1 MSKKK
6 AADVSE
12 KKVKI
17 PQMDPGCDIAA
28 IDIIE
33 RTLPPKLLDLL
44 LKDMTTGHNIIWG
57 TDNYEIYG
65 NDYKTG
71 CQITRKLIAKKS
83 NKDII
88 QPRIMKEKCYQKER
102 TKTHAE
108 VFTPSWVC
116 NEMNNHCDEE
126 WFGRKDV
133 FNTVNPDHTWT
144 ATKEPIFPAG
154 SNQWREYVRSKRIE
168 ITCGEAPY
176 LVSPYDTTTG
186 QIIPVEQR
194 IGMLDRKL
202 RVINEN
208 TNTEDTW
215 WKWVQIAFKSIYG
228 YEYQGDNLL
237 LARENLLW
245 AFIDNYE
252 LKFNKKPSKKKQ
264 NAIAQIIAWNIWQ
277 MDGITCCAP
286 YSSESNDFYQMGLF
300 GNNPLPCRIIDWENN
315 LQILFKELKKD
326 QQ

>member
-1 MSKKK
+1 MSENK
-6 AADVSE
+6 AAKVSE
-12 KKVKI
+12 KKVEI
-17 PQMDPGCDIAA
+17 PKMDPGCDLAA

-33 RTLPPKLLDLL
+33 RTLPAKLLDLL

-57 TDNYEIYG
+57 TDNYAIYG
-65 NDYKTG
+65 NDYKKG
-71 CQITRKLIAKKS
+71 CQITRKLIAKKT

-88 QPRIMKEKCYQKER
+88 QPRILKEKCYQKER

-108 VFTPSWVC
+108 VFTPSWIC
-116 NEMNNHCDEE
+116 NEMNNRCDEE
-126 WFGRKDV
+126 WFGRKNV
-133 FNTVNPDHTWT
+133 FNVMNPDNTWT
-144 ATKEPIFPAG
+144 STTEPVFPTG
-154 SNQWREYVRSKRIE
+154 SNKWRDYVRSKRIE

-186 QIIPVEQR
+186 KIIPVEQR

-208 TNTEDTW
+208 TNTEETW
-215 WKWVQIAFKSIYG
+215 WKWVQIAYKSIYG

-252 LKFNKKPSKKKQ
+252 LKFKKKPSRKRQ
-264 NAIAQIIAWNIWQ
+264 NTIAQIIAWNIWQ
-277 MDGITCCAP
+277 MDGLTCCAP
-286 YSSESNDFYQMGLF
+286 FSSESNDFYQMGLF
-300 GNNPLPCRIIDWENN
+300 GNDPLPCHIIDWENN
-315 LQILFKELKKD
+315 LQLLFKDLKKD